1 MDEDALDIDD
11 ITNEIS
17 HILNEDTEDNTSK
30 TKSKSNSRTRD
41 TTHGTSHSTAEQI
54 IEVLQK
60 DAQKS
65 KKEIADKVGV
75 SEPTVRKYTEQ
86 LEKKGVITG
95 YSIDIAPQNLTE
107 TTIAMVEIGIETED
121 FDDTS
126 STIADIDE
134 VYSLFTIR
142 DSSALLAEVR
152 ANGLMATGAVVND
165 KIFSLYGVESTSMTI
180 LEELHY

>member
-1 MDEDALDIDD
+1 MGEDALDIDD

-30 TKSKSNSRTRD
+30 TESKTNSRTKD
-41 TTHGTSHSTAEQI
+41 TTHSTSHSTAEQI
-54 IEVLQK
+54 IRVLQN
-60 DAQKS
+60 DARKS

-95 YSIDIAPQNLTE
+95 YSIDIAPQNLE
-107 TTIAMVEIGIETED
+107 TTIAMVKIGIETEG
-121 FDDTS
+121 FDETS

-152 ANGLMATGAVVND
+152 ANGLMATGVVVND
-165 KIFSLYGVESTSMTI
+165 KISSLHGVETTSMTI
-180 LEELHY
+180 LEELHN

>member
-1 MDEDALDIDD
+1 M
-11 ITNEIS
+11 
-17 HILNEDTEDNTSK
+17 
-30 TKSKSNSRTRD
+30 
-41 TTHGTSHSTAEQI
+41 
-54 IEVLQK
+54 
-60 DAQKS
+60 
-65 KKEIADKVGV
+65 

-165 KIFSLYGVESTSMTI
+165 KISSLYGVESTSMTI